1 MARTA
6 RLSEQ
11 DPVSEQDPA
20 QRLMSGP
27 NSPRRAARQPEH
39 KPARELWSDNLGRVG
54 IRCGQILLV
63 LAVAAVSVYG
73 LLQVRLLVI
82 PVLIALILAAAIGP
96 FVNLLRRRGLPGGAA
111 TAVAFAAL
119 LLLLAGVGTVIY
131 FSVRS
136 QWGELVQQASEGLDE
151 LESLLLSGPVPVD
164 REQLNQAREGAVQFA
179 TSSQVRSGAITG
191 LSVVTE
197 FLAGASLMV
206 VILFFFLKDG
216 ARIWNFLLRP
226 FSGEREARLRRV
238 SKRTLEVLGGYVRGT
253 AIVAL
258 ADTAAIG
265 AALLIM
271 QVPLAIPLAIIV
283 FIGAFVPL
291 VGATVAGILAA
302 LVALVANGP
311 VVAVVIAVNQL
322 EGDLLQPVVMGKS
335 LQLHALV
342 ILMAL
347 TAGTILAGIIGA
359 VLAVPLTAVAWAIIQ
374 VWTAENPHLQD
385 MNPNLPPAD
394 SQPVETQRCGGE
406 PSTAAGHLGAR
417 PPWCVIGLG
426 RTRQRSPLKTFLGRC
441 ISPCLAPRTITEAA
455 KAGMAHCSTFNCLCA
470 DCSFAE
476 EPDRGSVAPLAPS
489 SASLSTFFPSTPAYR
504 VTAAPATVTAVL

>member
-1 MARTA
+1 
-6 RLSEQ
+6 
-11 DPVSEQDPA
+11 
-20 QRLMSGP
+20 
-27 NSPRRAARQPEH
+27 
-39 KPARELWSDNLGRVG
+39 VG
-54 IRCGQILLV
+54 IRCAQVLLV

-73 LLQVRLLVI
+73 LLQIRLLVI

-111 TAVAFAAL
+111 TAVAFVAL
-119 LLLLAGVGTVIY
+119 LLLLAGIGTLIY

-136 QWGELVQQASEGLDE
+136 QWGDLVQQASKGLDE
-151 LESLLLSGPVPVD
+151 LENFLLSGPIPID

-191 LSVVTE
+191 LSAVTE

-216 ARIWNFLLRP
+216 AKIWNFLLRP

-238 SKRTLEVLGGYVRGT
+238 GKRTLEVLGGYVRGT

-258 ADTAAIG
+258 VDTVAIG

-311 VVAVVIAVNQL
+311 VVALIVVAVVIAVNQL
-322 EGDLLQPVVMGKS
+322 EGDLLQPIVMGKS

-359 VLAVPLTAVAWAIIQ
+359 VLSVPLAAVTWAIIQ
-374 VWTAENPHLQD
+374 VWTAEDPHLQD
-385 MNPNLPPAD
+385 MNPDLPPANT
-394 SQPVETQRCGGE
+394 QP
-406 PSTAAGHLGAR
+406 
-417 PPWCVIGLG
+417 I
-426 RTRQRSPLKTFLGRC
+426 
-441 ISPCLAPRTITEAA
+441 
-455 KAGMAHCSTFNCLCA
+455 
-470 DCSFAE
+470 
-476 EPDRGSVAPLAPS
+476 
-489 SASLSTFFPSTPAYR
+489 
-504 VTAAPATVTAVL
+504 

>member
-6 RLSEQ
+6 PLSEQ
-11 DPVSEQDPA
+11 DPLQEQA
-20 QRLMSGP
+20 
-27 NSPRRAARQPEH
+27 PRPLTPRSAPRQPDR
-39 KPARELWSDNLGRVG
+39 KPPRELWADSLGRVG
-54 IRCGQILLV
+54 IRCAQVLLV
-63 LAVAAVSVYG
+63 LAVAAVSVFG
-73 LLQVRLLVI
+73 LLQIRLLVI

-111 TAVAFAAL
+111 TAVAFVAL
-119 LLLLAGVGTVIY
+119 LLLLAGVGTLIY

-136 QWGELVQQASEGLDE
+136 QWGDLVQQASKGLDE
-151 LESLLLSGPVPVD
+151 LENFILSGPVPID

-191 LSVVTE
+191 LSAVTE

-216 ARIWNFLLRP
+216 AKIWNFLLRP

-238 SKRTLEVLGGYVRGT
+238 GKRTLEVLGGYVRGT

-258 ADTAAIG
+258 VDTAAIG

-311 VVAVVIAVNQL
+311 VVALIVVAVVIAVNQL
-322 EGDLLQPVVMGKS
+322 EGDLLQPIVMGKS

-359 VLAVPLTAVAWAIIQ
+359 VLSVPLAAVTWAIIQ
-374 VWTAENPHLQD
+374 VWTAEDPHLQD
-385 MNPNLPPAD
+385 MNPDLPPAD
-394 SQPVETQRCGGE
+394 SQPT
-406 PSTAAGHLGAR
+406 
-417 PPWCVIGLG
+417 
-426 RTRQRSPLKTFLGRC
+426 
-441 ISPCLAPRTITEAA
+441 
-455 KAGMAHCSTFNCLCA
+455 
-470 DCSFAE
+470 
-476 EPDRGSVAPLAPS
+476 
-489 SASLSTFFPSTPAYR
+489 
-504 VTAAPATVTAVL
+504 